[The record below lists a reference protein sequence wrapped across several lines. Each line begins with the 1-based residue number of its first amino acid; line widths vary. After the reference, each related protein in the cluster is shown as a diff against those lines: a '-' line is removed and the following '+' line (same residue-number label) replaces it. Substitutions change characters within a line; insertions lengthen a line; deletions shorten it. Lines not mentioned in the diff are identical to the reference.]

1 MIDRIARNPL
11 CSTHTHTHTH
21 TRYSLEEIKCMGGEL
36 ACKH

>member
-1 MIDRIARNPL
+1 MIDRIARNRSAL
-11 CSTHTHTHTH
+11 HTHTH